1 MLTTIDEAEADLQK
15 ESGKNWKL
23 ITSYDAKR
31 YKSKTVVA
39 MCLDRHCRQ
48 LAYFV
53 PVDAMPKRDIFETA
67 LNVAKQRNTGFMPV
81 IQCNLDGFPEVVLP
95 PVAILNFA
103 VYIKFKPTGCL
114 ALQPIGHRNPMT
126 YSVGKIHNLR
136 VSAFSTINNYLSS
149 PEWETKITLDTNTG
163 DLILSLV
170 HKNTNQSATVS
181 LKIQGDEVTGS
192 ITFNNAKFRFERWNF
207 SGSYGLQITGKVLPD
222 TTNTA
227 STKVPHIATSN
238 SPISTT
244 ETIILVVGISV
255 LGVLTDGAGFGLLAS
270 I

>member
-1 MLTTIDEAEADLQK
+1 
-15 ESGKNWKL
+15 
-23 ITSYDAKR
+23 
-31 YKSKTVVA
+31 
-39 MCLDRHCRQ
+39 
-48 LAYFV
+48 
-53 PVDAMPKRDIFETA
+53 VDAMPKRDIFETA

-95 PVAILNFA
+95 AINIGNLA
-103 VYIKFKPTGCL
+103 LYIKFKPTGRL
-114 ALQPIGHRNPMT
+114 ALQPIGHRNPVT
-126 YSVGKIHNLR
+126 YSMGKMHNLR
-136 VSAFSTINNYLSS
+136 VSAFSTVCNYLAA
-149 PEWETKITLDTNTG
+149 PEWEMAATLNTGTGDITL
-163 DLILSLV
+163 SLQ
-170 HKNTNQSATVS
+170 HKGTQQSATVS

-238 SPISTT
+238 SHISTI

-255 LGVLTDGAGFGLLAS
+255 LGVLTDGAGFGLLAT